1 VDNALTGIG
10 GQRPNQ
16 VMTDVYGP
24 GQMVTNYLNRAAFSS
39 PAAGTLGNL
48 GPLNIE
54 NPGLIQVDM
63 ALSRVFPIV
72 ERQTVEFR
80 WEVFNVPNR
89 LNPAAPNTTL
99 SSGSFGQI
107 TSDINGSSVQT
118 GDPRIMQFALK
129 YVF

>member
-1 VDNALTGIG
+1 MVE
-10 GQRPNQ
+10 GQ
-16 VMTDVYGP
+16 
-24 GQMVTNYLNRAAFSS
+24 
-39 PAAGTLGNL
+39 TL
-48 GPLNIE
+48 
-54 NPGLIQVDM
+54 
-63 ALSRVFPIV
+63 
-72 ERQTVEFR
+72 EFR

-89 LNPAAPNTTL
+89 LNPAPPANLAL